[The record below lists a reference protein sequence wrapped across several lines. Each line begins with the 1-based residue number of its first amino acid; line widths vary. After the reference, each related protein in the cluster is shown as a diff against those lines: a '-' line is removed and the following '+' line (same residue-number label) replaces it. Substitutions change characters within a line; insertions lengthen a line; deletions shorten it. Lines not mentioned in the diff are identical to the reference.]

1 MSFTLRAS
9 LSPSIPRDGLNFWF
23 DAQNHPNLGNSDIAT
38 DRTANYSN
46 FSINNSGSK
55 VNYNTDGGG
64 SFDFSGSTNV
74 YVKTPINIITPT
86 NSLTLALW
94 FRRTTTPVA
103 YAGLFYNRTTGG
115 IAGIHFGNTPGNSVK
130 LRYTW
135 NNANFDVE
143 TGLTTSLNIWTFCSL
158 SIRSNGATFTMI
170 SGTGSKSTFSHT
182 GVTNTA
188 LSFTSSFLGWDGFG
202 SRYFIGGISQA
213 FFYTRDLS
221 DSEVQRIYDTT
232 ISRHYPLGFQT
243 PITTTTTTPPT
254 TTTTTSTT
262 TEAPVVNDFEGRQ
275 GADLNE
281 LCQGGGE
288 VLTLYSSKVWS
299 SLKGGDI
306 LYLDNGLNEIWKDN
320 PYFYNISEHQYIEI
334 NQGDGKMM
342 IKPTAC

>member
-1 MSFTLRAS
+1 MSFVVGAS

-115 IAGIHFGNTPGNSVK
+115 VAGIHFGGSSNTTK

-170 SGTGSKSTFSHT
+170 SGTGSKSIYSTFSI
-182 GVTNTA
+182 TNLA
-188 LSFTSSFLGWDGFG
+188 LSFTSSFLGWDGF
-202 SRYFIGGISQA
+202 STRYLIGGISQA

-221 DSEVQRIYDTT
+221 DSEVQSIYDTT
-232 ISRHYPLGFQT
+232 ISRHYPLGFYD
-243 PITTTTTTPPT
+243 
-254 TTTTTSTT
+254 S
-262 TEAPVVNDFEGRQ
+262 G
-275 GADLNE
+275 
-281 LCQGGGE
+281 
-288 VLTLYSSKVWS
+288 LYKYEF
-299 SLKGGDI
+299 L
-306 LYLDNGLNEIWKDN
+306 
-320 PYFYNISEHQYIEI
+320 
-334 NQGDGKMM
+334 NQGDCSVGDITGYGIWPTFLDLQDGDYVYADEYLTPLLGYSSIGDTNGYFAIDPESGK
-342 IKPTAC
+342 IVGSRTLCELPE

>member
-1 MSFTLRAS
+1 MSFVVGAS

-115 IAGIHFGNTPGNSVK
+115 VAGIHFGGSSNTTK

-170 SGTGSKSTFSHT
+170 SGTGSKSIYSTFSI
-182 GVTNTA
+182 TNLA
-188 LSFTSSFLGWDGFG
+188 LSFTSSFLGWDGF
-202 SRYFIGGISQA
+202 STRYLIGGISQA

-221 DSEVQRIYDTT
+221 DSEVQSIYDTT
-232 ISRHYPLGFQT
+232 ISRHYPLGLQT
-243 PITTTTTTPPT
+243 SITTTTTTPPT
-254 TTTTTSTT
+254 TTSTT
-262 TEAPVVNDFEGRQ
+262 TAAPVVYQFNGREGGDFS
-275 GADLNE
+275 E
-281 LCQGGGE
+281 LCQGGG
-288 VLTLYSSKVWS
+288 VDLTLYSSIPWA
-299 SLKGGDI
+299 SLKVGDI
-306 LYLDNGLNEIWKDN
+306 LYLDNGLNDVWKDN
-320 PYFYNISEHQYIEI
+320 PYFYDISKNEYLEI
-334 NQGDGKMM
+334 NQGDGK
-342 IKPTAC
+342 IITKPTAC